1 MAVVKQAVENMDDM
15 EESFAPVL
23 LKLGA
28 RHSANIDF
36 SVDNF
41 AVFIESLLAT
51 WNSELTDQMTPECTV
66 AWGTL
71 FGYIMLRLQ
80 QGFHS
85 GTPER

>member
-1 MAVVKQAVENMDDM
+1 MAVVKQAVHNMDDM
-15 EESFAPVL
+15 EDSFAQLL

-28 RHSANIDF
+28 KHSSNVDF

-51 WNSELTDQMTPECTV
+51 WNCELTDQMTPECTV

-80 QGFHS
+80 QGFHG
-85 GTPER
+85 GTTER